1 MSVPQAA
8 CLAIA
13 VLLIEFPVSN
23 GFTLMRN
30 TGCNQEGE
38 KNACHP
44 HADERSAGEEEE
56 RRIGYITALAVTIS
70 TSKFCRAFLILSRDF
85 CAAQY
90 RCNLNRGAI
99 NLVTRYIYLKR
110 SLIFI
115 RYRNFASSFVNEF
128 PLFQLPDYSQ
138 LIATVT
144 IVLRKFL
151 SLFILGDNLFEIRID
166 LSNV

>member
-1 MSVPQAA
+1 MQP
-8 CLAIA
+8 
-13 VLLIEFPVSN
+13 
-23 GFTLMRN
+23 G
-30 TGCNQEGE
+30 GGE
-38 KNACHP
+38 KCMPPARGR
-44 HADERSAGEEEE
+44 EIGEGEEE

-115 RYRNFASSFVNEF
+115 RYRNFVFSFVNEF

-166 LSNV
+166 LSNVWWLPLKEKERNLHDYNVI

>member
-1 MSVPQAA
+1 MQPGGGEKCMPPARGRE
-8 CLAIA
+8 I
-13 VLLIEFPVSN
+13 
-23 GFTLMRN
+23 G
-30 TGCNQEGE
+30 EGE
-38 KNACHP
+38 
-44 HADERSAGEEEE
+44 ERE